1 MADSTP
7 PPERSDALLLKAIGA
22 LRATPP
28 AGELDDAQPIS
39 LETFRA
45 LRSAPAGAPRDE
57 EHAEL
62 EDDDRLLLK
71 AIGALRAA
79 PTPTPTP
86 TASPPQRH
94 APRHVVTKALLL
106 AAGLLLALAA
116 GWGLTRAPLQPP
128 AEGLTEQVAP
138 GPAPDAEPVAP
149 RLFPAEPIADAP
161 SLEAPRAPT
170 PVPERPGAVTP
181 KTVTPKTTPSEA
193 APSEAAPSEAWP
205 APEPG
210 HDAATPTE
218 DEAPTLALVDEPQP
232 STGYRERGGAGVTV
246 YAMALYTPGG
256 PTPTRVMEQPLS
268 VGAVVHFYASAK
280 RSGDARLTVIH
291 PDGRHDVLTVKV
303 TGQPE
308 YLSDEL
314 GRALQFVFP
323 QAGLYRVHLTTDG
336 RCGEGCA
343 QQEVTI
349 Q

>member
-45 LRSAPAGAPRDE
+45 LRRAPAGAPIDE

-62 EDDDRLLLK
+62 EDGDRLLLK

-79 PTPTPTP
+79 PTL
-86 TASPPQRH
+86 ASPPQRH

-149 RLFPAEPIADAP
+149 RLFPDEPSADAP
-161 SLEAPRAPT
+161 PLEALRAPT
-170 PVPERPGAVTP
+170 PVPDRPGAVTP
-181 KTVTPKTTPSEA
+181 KTVTPKNTPSEA

-218 DEAPTLALVDEPQP
+218 DEAPALAFVDETQP
-232 STGYRERGGAGVTV
+232 SKGYRERGGAGVTV
-246 YAMALYTPGG
+246 YEMALYTPGG
-256 PTPTRVMEQPLS
+256 PAPTRVMGQPLS
-268 VGAVVHFYASAK
+268 VGAAVHFYASAK

-303 TGQPE
+303 TVQPG
-308 YLSDEL
+308 YLTDEL
-314 GRALQFVFP
+314 GRARQFVFP
-323 QAGLYRVHLTTDG
+323 QAGQYRVHLTTDG

>member
-28 AGELDDAQPIS
+28 AGELDDGQPIS

-45 LRSAPAGAPRDE
+45 LRSAPAGAPKDE
-57 EHAEL
+57 EHTEL

-71 AIGALRAA
+71 AIGALRAD
-79 PTPTPTP
+79 PTLE
-86 TASPPQRH
+86 ASPPQRR

-149 RLFPAEPIADAP
+149 RLFPDEPSADAP
-161 SLEAPRAPT
+161 PLEALRAPT

-193 APSEAAPSEAWP
+193 APSGDRP

-210 HDAATPTE
+210 HDAATPAE
-218 DEAPTLALVDEPQP
+218 DEAPALALVDEPPP
-232 STGYRERGGAGVTV
+232 SPGYRERGGAGVTV

-256 PTPTRVMEQPLS
+256 PAPTRVMGQPLS

-303 TGQPE
+303 TGQPG

-323 QAGLYRVHLTTDG
+323 QTGLYRVHLTTDG